1 MTKKRTSLDGTPRQ
15 LSLPLNQSGGR
26 AMRAG
31 MLCRKD
37 AVREAF
43 VRALKKSGLERDFL
57 AAEMSRL
64 TGESTRQTT
73 TVCFLSGR
81 AAFCPAL
88 PLMTYKPLL
97 HNRSGV
103 VRRCFWAGKKAKKNQ
118 PAMVGF
124 LYGRVGG
131 DEGGRTPGLRI
142 ANAALSQLSY
152 IPGVGRLIESP
163 GFHVNRFGRENARIK
178 IGRAHV

>member
-1 MTKKRTSLDGTPRQ
+1 MRGPRVFCQ
-15 LSLPLNQSGGR
+15 G
-26 AMRAG
+26 
-31 MLCRKD
+31 
-37 AVREAF
+37 
-43 VRALKKSGLERDFL
+43 
-57 AAEMSRL
+57 
-64 TGESTRQTT
+64 
-73 TVCFLSGR
+73 

-103 VRRCFWAGKKAKKNQ
+103 VRRCFRAGKKAKKNQ

-131 DEGGRTPGLRI
+131 DEGDRTPGLRI

-163 GFHVNRFGRENARIK
+163 GFHVNRFGRENARIMPEGAG
-178 IGRAHV
+178 IRTSTGGRPGPAPPGGSCPRSGCGGEVRVYPLPAPERGRLRPRRARARSGSAGRKQLLRARWPD